1 MNWQNG
7 FSLNKAMI
15 VIAAI
20 PIDDTEM
27 PLCARRTRQGNR
39 TTLTSSSSV
48 AHQITPIP
56 QQKAESMMVLAS
68 QVTVSRKTIQKRE
81 VVRFRINPLG
91 SLAIALLSRSLFIKH
106 NLHIRHK

>member
-20 PIDDTEM
+20 PIDDAEM

-48 AHQITPIP
+48 ARQITPIP
-56 QQKAESMMVLAS
+56 QQNKISDGFGVTGHCVPQNNPKAGGC
-68 QVTVSRKTIQKRE
+68 QV
-81 VVRFRINPLG
+81 
-91 SLAIALLSRSLFIKH
+91 
-106 NLHIRHK
+106 